1 MEAWLKS
8 QDMKITQKSVHLL
21 GMTLVRLREAICI
34 LPHIPSQINIKP
46 LLTALKQPL
55 KVIFGTAPRAVLHHF
70 IKQTPLHFFYSQ
82 EKLTNDLSANQRI
95 ILIAK
100 PHAELRKK
108 IHSAI

>member
-21 GMTLVRLREAICI
+21 GMTLVRLPEAICI

-55 KVIFGTAPRAVLHHF
+55 KVF

-82 EKLTNDLSANQRI
+82 EKLTHDLSTNQRI